1 MSRYLNKN
9 NNDNNLFDMC
19 RSNLLTKYYK
29 LKWWEQ
35 SILIKEVNVY
45 LINYFN
51 NANINFHFLFIK
63 LIKSFFSLYQ

>member
-1 MSRYLNKN
+1 MLRYLNKS

-29 LKWWEQ
+29 LKSQQ

-45 LINYFN
+45 LINYFSN
-51 NANINFHFLFIK
+51 DNINFHFLFIK
-63 LIKSFFSLYQ
+63 LIKSFF